1 MKDERGGK
9 IITKF
14 ATAAP
19 KTHDYRV
26 QKDDHEI
33 EDSEFTK
40 GKWVAKSVSKELTSH
55 DFDKYVYDVT
65 NKPIAKKQMSYRKK
79 LYGSFLWMGFN
90 CLKAIESLRRDSSQK
105 L

>member
-40 GKWVAKSVSKELTSH
+40 GKWVAKLVSKELTSH
-55 DFDKYVYDVT
+55 DFDKCVYDVT
-65 NKPIAKKQMSYRKK
+65 NKPIAKKQMSYRKNFMA
-79 LYGSFLWMGFN
+79 LFYGWGSIASRL
-90 CLKAIESLRRDSSQK
+90 
-105 L
+105 